1 MNLGNVTEF
10 FPEFTFVVSWSLRVW
25 CKLDSDK
32 NPKDHNK
39 DGRQMSSTS
48 NESEKKE
55 QEPNPVDISSLD
67 IYQLIELF
75 IILLNEKAWRYIG
88 LRVEPGTNKINK
100 DLAKAH
106 VAIDC
111 IISLVD
117 KIEPSLD
124 NPEKERLRRLITDL
138 QLNYAEQMK

>member
-1 MNLGNVTEF
+1 MN
-10 FPEFTFVVSWSLRVW
+10 S
-25 CKLDSDK
+25 
-32 NPKDHNK
+32 
-39 DGRQMSSTS
+39 MS

-55 QEPNPVDISSLD
+55 EPSPVDISDLD

-75 IILLNEKAWRYIG
+75 IMLLSEQAWRYIG
-88 LRVEPGTNKINK
+88 LRIDPRTNKIDK
-100 DLAKAH
+100 DLAKGH

-117 KIEPSLD
+117 KIESNLD
-124 NPEKERLRRLITDL
+124 NAEIERLRKLITDL

>member
-1 MNLGNVTEF
+1 VL
-10 FPEFTFVVSWSLRVW
+10 WL
-25 CKLDSDK
+25 
-32 NPKDHNK
+32 
-39 DGRQMSSTS
+39 SSGPL
-48 NESEKKE
+48 ESENKE
-55 QEPNPVDISSLD
+55 QEPSPIDISSLD

-75 IILLNEKAWRYIG
+75 IMLLSEKAWRYIG
-88 LRVEPGTNKINK
+88 LKVDPNTNKINK

-117 KIEPSLD
+117 KLEPNLD
-124 NPEKERLRRLITDL
+124 NAEIERLRRLITDL